1 MKKFKTIS
9 LQEGNW
15 VEHLPID
22 TSNLTNEE
30 RLLILS
36 MSEENKE
43 AKSALLKSLRQTQPL
58 DEMCEGIMTEKYNT
72 ALGND
77 KDHEDFQLIN
87 VSASLCQGEGK
98 CRGVINYVI
107 GKEHKQVRF

>member
-22 TSNLTNEE
+22 VSNLTNEE
-30 RLLILS
+30 RLLMFS
-36 MSEENKE
+36 MSDENKE
-43 AKSALLKSLRQTQPL
+43 AKSILLNSLRQTQPL

-77 KDHEDFQLIN
+77 KDREDFQLIN
-87 VSASLCQGEGK
+87 VSASLCQEEEK